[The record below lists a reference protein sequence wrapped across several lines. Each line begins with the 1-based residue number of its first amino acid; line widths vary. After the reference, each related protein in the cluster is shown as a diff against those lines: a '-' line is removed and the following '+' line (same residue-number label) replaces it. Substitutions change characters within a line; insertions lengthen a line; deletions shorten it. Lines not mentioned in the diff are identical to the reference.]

1 MTISLTS
8 SNSTTML
15 KTRRRFLQL
24 SGIAFS
30 TALLSS
36 CRGRFADVQSGSGSN
51 ASSPSGNQA
60 TLRIYTWSNYF
71 DDELLS
77 NFKAST
83 GIQVIADVFDSNET
97 MLAKMQAGGGSQY
110 SIVYPSDYMVQQMI
124 DLKLLQEL
132 DQAKLKGL
140 DNLLLN
146 FKNPVYDPN
155 NRHSVPA
162 VWGTTGLVYNS
173 SQLIPPP
180 QDWDY
185 LWQNKS
191 RLSRRVTLFNDV
203 REVMGATLKSL
214 GYSYNS
220 TDPKQLEAA
229 YKKLQ
234 TLKSAIA
241 NFTTDGWRDQLLT
254 GDLSI
259 AMGYSSDA
267 IQIMAENSDIQCVI
281 PASGSSL
288 WTDTMSIPQTAPN
301 IEAAY
306 SWINF
311 LLEPASL
318 AKTVERLKF
327 ATANQAAIDLLPT
340 SLKTD
345 PNLYPSKSVL
355 DNCERIAPV
364 CKTTDLFD
372 RYWTQLTSL

>member
-1 MTISLTS
+1 V
-8 SNSTTML
+8 
-15 KTRRRFLQL
+15 RE
-24 SGIAFS
+24 
-30 TALLSS
+30 
-36 CRGRFADVQSGSGSN
+36 
-51 ASSPSGNQA
+51 
-60 TLRIYTWSNYF
+60 TLGFKLDEVYF

-97 MLAKMQAGGGSQY
+97 MLAKMQVGGGSQY
-110 SIVYPSDYMVQQMI
+110 SIVYPSDHMVQQMI

-132 DQAKLKGL
+132 DQANLKGL

-267 IQIMAENSDIQCVI
+267 IQIMAENSDIQYVI

-306 SWINF
+306 SWIDF
-311 LLEPASL
+311 LLEPANL
-318 AKTVERLKF
+318 AKTVERLKS
-327 ATANQAAIDLLPT
+327 ATANQAAIDLLSTP
-340 SLKTD
+340 
-345 PNLYPSKSVL
+345 
-355 DNCERIAPV
+355 
-364 CKTTDLFD
+364 
-372 RYWTQLTSL
+372 